1 MATSTGALS
10 KPTKGTIMADTML
23 QIVRQEAIEAKY
35 SRKKIDVMVRAFITT
50 NPKIQGQM
58 EHGIALLTEWM
69 SKSYYPSKQARI
81 DQLKSVNLAELVLEL
96 FVGIAYIMRA
106 ELFVSV
112 ASKMA
117 GRLGFDDRKE
127 AVLTTAEML
136 AVLCMTD
143 AFDIG
148 KPDKMASLLLVSRM
162 ELDDEIVQCMEQS
175 MYMPPMVC
183 EPLELRGN
191 YDSGYLSFKESVI
204 LGKGNHHN
212 GDVCLDVL
220 NTVNRV
226 ALKLDTDFLRSVDEE
241 PSKEFTVERAIA
253 SAAKK
258 GKVLT
263 EAQAKLVVQ
272 DQIEHWERFKP
283 VSARVYMLIHENSDE
298 FYLTNK
304 WDKRGRMYAQGYHI
318 TTQGTPYKKACIELA
333 KQEVVT
339 GVPA

>member
-1 MATSTGALS
+1 
-10 KPTKGTIMADTML
+10 MADTML

-35 SRKKIDVMVRAFITT
+35 SRKNVDVLVRQFVKTDATIRNQMAVGIT
-50 NPKIQGQM
+50 
-58 EHGIALLTEWM
+58 LLKEWM
-69 SKSYYPSKQARI
+69 AKPFHPSKQARV
-81 DQLKSVNLAELVLEL
+81 DQLKGLDLQELVLEL
-96 FVGIAYIMRA
+96 FIGIAYITIP
-106 ELFVSV
+106 ELFVSA
-112 ASKMA
+112 ASKLA
-117 GRLGFDDRKE
+117 GRLGFDDKKE
-127 AVLTTAEML
+127 AVATTAEIL
-136 AVLCMTD
+136 AVLCETD

-162 ELDDEIVQCMEQS
+162 DLGDEIHQYMQQS

-191 YDSGYLSFKESVI
+191 YDSGYLSFKDSVI

-220 NTVNRV
+220 NLVNKV

-253 SAAKK
+253 AAAKK
-258 GKVLT
+258 GKVIN

-283 VSARVYMLIHENSDE
+283 VSARVYMLIHENADE

-304 WDKRGRMYAQGYHI
+304 VDKRGRMYAQGYHI
-318 TTQGTPYKKACIELA
+318 TTQGTPYKKACVELA
-333 KQEVVT
+333 KQELVT
-339 GVPA
+339 GVPS